1 MERMYG
7 IAAITSVC
15 ILVILIGVLKK
26 NAEVLLNFAARTVVC
41 FLCSHFLN
49 SFFLARG
56 LDVAVGINLISFL
69 TYGNPWYQWNGS
81 TLWHFIFTIVVILHK
96 GKNGIKKRGR
106 Q

>member
-7 IAAITSVC
+7 IAAITGVC

-49 SFFLARG
+49 SFFLTRK
-56 LDVAVGINLISFL
+56 NLFFL
-69 TYGNPWYQWNGS
+69 LCYK
-81 TLWHFIFTIVVILHK
+81 HFFLSV
-96 GKNGIKKRGR
+96 
-106 Q
+106 

>member
-26 NAEVLLNFAARTVVC
+26 NAEVLLC

-69 TYGNPWYQWNGS
+69 TYG
-81 TLWHFIFTIVVILHK
+81 TLGISGMAALYGILFL
-96 GKNGIKKRGR
+96 
-106 Q
+106 QLL

>member
-7 IAAITSVC
+7 IVAITSVC

-56 LDVAVGINLISFL
+56 LDVAVGINLFDIR
-69 TYGNPWYQWNGS
+69 NPWYQWNGS